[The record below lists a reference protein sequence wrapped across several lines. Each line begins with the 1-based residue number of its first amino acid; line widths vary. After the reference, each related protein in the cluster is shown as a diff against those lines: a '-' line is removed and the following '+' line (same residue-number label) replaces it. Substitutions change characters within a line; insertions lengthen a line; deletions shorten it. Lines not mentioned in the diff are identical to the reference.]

1 MYRVN
6 QHLIDQD
13 LESISNN
20 KILVTEFITVP

>member
-20 KILVTEFITVP
+20 KILVTEFITVL